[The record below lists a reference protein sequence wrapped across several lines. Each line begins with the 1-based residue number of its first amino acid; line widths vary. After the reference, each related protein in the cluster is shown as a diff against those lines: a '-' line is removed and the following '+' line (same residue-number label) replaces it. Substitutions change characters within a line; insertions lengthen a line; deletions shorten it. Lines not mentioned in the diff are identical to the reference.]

1 MAMNGSAMNGSKL
14 RILKVDAS
22 GRREGSVTRSL
33 TADVVDALEVR
44 HGAAEIVARD
54 LASGLSFVDERWI
67 AANFTPPDERSEEQ
81 RQTLAESDA
90 LVEELTAAD
99 VVVIGSPIYNFG
111 VPAVLK
117 AWVDMI
123 ARARLTFRYTAS
135 GPEGLLKGKKAY
147 LVMASGGTAIDS
159 EIDFATPY
167 LRHALGFVGIT
178 DVEVIDAGR
187 GNVRGSAALDDARV
201 RIGNLIHTTALR
213 NVPAA

>member
-1 MAMNGSAMNGSKL
+1 MATNDSKL

-44 HGAAEIVARD
+44 HGAAEIVVRD
-54 LASGLSFVDERWI
+54 LANGLSFVDERWI
-67 AANFTPPDERSEEQ
+67 AANFTPPDDRSEAQ

-90 LVEELTAAD
+90 LVEELKAAD

-117 AWVDMI
+117 AWVDMVS
-123 ARARLTFRYTAS
+123 RARLTFRYTAS
-135 GPEGLLKGKKAY
+135 GPEGLLDGKKAY
-147 LVMASGGTAIDS
+147 VVMASGGTAIDS

-167 LRHALGFVGIT
+167 LRHALGFIGIT
-178 DVEVIDAGR
+178 DVEVIGAGR

-201 RIGNLIHTTALR
+201 RIGNLIHTAALR
-213 NVPAA
+213 HVPAS